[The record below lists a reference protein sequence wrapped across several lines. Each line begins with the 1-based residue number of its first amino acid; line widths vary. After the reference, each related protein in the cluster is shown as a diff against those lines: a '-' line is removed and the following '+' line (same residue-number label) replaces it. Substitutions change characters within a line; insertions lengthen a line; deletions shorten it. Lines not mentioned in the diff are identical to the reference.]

1 MFSKTKHFKNE
12 FKSKDFDTC
21 LKIDLKPFLFLKGK
35 AFISKNGFFQNIFK
49 ATPFETRRGEE
60 FIKQNLFTNILFSK
74 SFANHFGNKLI
85 FGKDSD
91 SLLNREGPAERISNC
106 PSHI

>member
-1 MFSKTKHFKNE
+1 M
-12 FKSKDFDTC
+12 
-21 LKIDLKPFLFLKGK
+21 KGK
-35 AFISKNGFFQNIFK
+35 AFTSKNGFFQNIFK

-85 FGKDSD
+85 FEKDSN
-91 SLLNREGPAERISNC
+91 SLLNTERPTEKIYNC